1 MSLKNQEKQEKE
13 TIKNENRLFEQKVSV
28 SKNYSSNKRN
38 KRAKVNRK
46 SRINKGE
53 VGHIKWHIGSFSN
66 GVLKLKKMDLKKFKK

>member
-53 VGHIKWHIGSFSN
+53 VGHIKGHIGSFSN